1 MRFKPRQLEKLILD
15 GTLTFAEAKRI
26 VDEQNLAQMERLKQD
41 MQQLEH
47 KAPPL
52 KQSLIVRDESQRPFS
67 KLEQDTVTLQSPTL
81 TKIREQEKK
90 PEPLRD
96 KRPSTDKDKL
106 VNLIIKQAKEAEQKE
121 DESLGLDVYER
132 MKKEIESVQA
142 KYSIPDALG
151 SKQVSNIE
159 GENLGEDES
168 QEEIKKEK
176 TALEKLRLKNL
187 SSLTE
192 EEIKALEVE
201 LEKDITSVKGR
212 EELSGVALS
221 VRAKSIR
228 GEHKTFASYSK
239 DQFNEHMRAAEQYL
253 KEGKYYKAADTYAL
267 ASLYKSN
274 DPLAYAGKSHALFAA
289 GGYMSSALFLSR
301 TLEIFPEYAR
311 FKIDLVG
318 MVGDRDK
325 VESRIADIQEWLHT
339 SDSGELQ
346 FLLGYVYYQLGRIV
360 EAKKAIGAAYEKL
373 PDAPAVKTLKKAI
386 DSATGGN

>member
-1 MRFKPRQLEKLILD
+1 M
-15 GTLTFAEAKRI
+15 
-26 VDEQNLAQMERLKQD
+26 
-41 MQQLEH
+41 
-47 KAPPL
+47 
-52 KQSLIVRDESQRPFS
+52 
-67 KLEQDTVTLQSPTL
+67 
-81 TKIREQEKK
+81 KIREQEKK
-90 PEPLRD
+90 REPLRD
-96 KRPSTDKDKL
+96 KRTSTSEDNL
-106 VNLIIKQAKEAEQKE
+106 VNLIIQQAKKAETKE
-121 DESLGLDVYER
+121 DEFSGLDVYER

-142 KYSIPDALG
+142 KYSIPDVLG
-151 SKQVSNIE
+151 PEQSSNIA
-159 GENLGEDES
+159 GEQPRGIES

-201 LEKDITSVKGR
+201 LEKEITSVKGR
-212 EELSGVALS
+212 EKLSGVALS

-239 DQFNEHMRAAEQYL
+239 DQFNEHMRMAEQYL

-311 FKIDLVG
+311 FKIDLAG

-325 VESRIADIQEWLHT
+325 VESRIADIKEWLQT

-346 FLLGYVYYQLGRIV
+346 FLLGYVYYQLGRTV
-360 EAKKAIGAAYEKL
+360 EAKKAINAAYEKL

-386 DSATGGN
+386 DSAVAGN